1 VPPADPSGTGV
12 DGYRAGRWGAL
23 VARSDGVETVTER
36 TRYAIVGLGARSAM
50 YSTALWEDY
59 NDHAEVVGFCDQNQ
73 TRMDYYNHIAAERYG
88 LTPIPTYKPEEFGR
102 MVAER
107 RVETIIVTSM
117 DRTHHRYIIAAMEA
131 GCDVI
136 TEKPLTVD
144 AEKCQAI
151 IDTQRRTGRKL
162 AVTFNYRYAPRAS
175 KVKELLQS
183 GVIGKVIS
191 VHFEWLLDT
200 QHGADYFRR
209 WHRDKRN
216 SGGLMVHKATHH
228 FDLVNWWLDSGPETV
243 FAFGDLTFYG
253 RENAE
258 ERGVTRFYERAYG
271 SAIAAADPFA
281 IDLAGSERLKGLY
294 LEAEHEDGY
303 HRDQS
308 VFGSGISIE
317 DDMAVLV
324 RYENGVTMSYHLTAY
339 SPREGFRVA
348 FNGTKGRLDLE
359 VEESPYVSGARDD
372 FNMPELRG
380 GEPIRETTRPEI
392 IVQPLWGKPVAVPY
406 ETGQGGHGGG
416 DVRLLADLFESERQ
430 PDPLHRAA
438 GPLDGVR
445 SILTG
450 IAANRAMQTGLPV
463 RVADLVRF

>member
-1 VPPADPSGTGV
+1 M
-12 DGYRAGRWGAL
+12 
-23 VARSDGVETVTER
+23 EKQ
-36 TRYAIVGLGARSAM
+36 RYAIVGLGGRSAM
-50 YSTALWEDY
+50 YSDALWDSY
-59 NDHAEVVGFCDQNQ
+59 RDHTELVGFCDVNQ
-73 TRMDYYNHIAAERYG
+73 TRMDYYNRLAAERYG
-88 LTPIPTYKPEEFGR
+88 MAPVATYRTEDFARMLTDQ
-102 MVAER
+102 
-107 RVETIIVTSM
+107 RVDTAIVTSV

-151 IDTQRRTGRKL
+151 IDTQKRTGRKL
-162 AVTFNYRYAPRAS
+162 TVTFNYRYAPRAS
-175 KVKELLQS
+175 KVKELIQ
-183 GVIGKVIS
+183 GGAIGKVLS

-200 QHGADYFRR
+200 YHGADYFRR

-228 FDLVNWWLDSGPETV
+228 FDLVNWWLDSSPETV
-243 FAFGDLTFYG
+243 FAFGDLKFYG

-258 ERGVTRFYERAYG
+258 ERGVTRFYERVHG
-271 SAIAAADPFA
+271 SAAAKDDPFA
-281 IDLAGSERLKGLY
+281 LDLDESERLRGLY

-303 HRDQS
+303 YRDQS
-308 VFGSGISIE
+308 VFGNGISIE

-324 RYENGVTMSYHLTAY
+324 RYENGATMSYHLTAY

-359 VEESPYVSGARDD
+359 VEERPYVSGAKGD

-380 GEPIRETTRPEI
+380 TEPLTEQARPEI
-392 IVQPLWGKPVAVPY
+392 ILQPLWGKPVVVPV
-406 ETGQGGHGGG
+406 EVDAGGHGGG
-416 DVRLLADLFESERQ
+416 DVRLLEDLFIPGRQ
-430 PDPLHRAA
+430 PDPLKRAA
-438 GPLDGVR
+438 GHRDGAR

-450 IAANRAMQTGLPV
+450 IAANRAMQTGQPV

>member
-1 VPPADPSGTGV
+1 M
-12 DGYRAGRWGAL
+12 
-23 VARSDGVETVTER
+23 EKQ
-36 TRYAIVGLGARSAM
+36 RYAIVGLGGRSAM
-50 YSTALWEDY
+50 YSDALWDSY
-59 NDHAEVVGFCDQNQ
+59 RDHTELVGFCDVNQ
-73 TRMDYYNHIAAERYG
+73 TRMDYFNRLATERYG
-88 LTPIPTYKPEEFGR
+88 LDPVATYRSEDFGR
-102 MVAER
+102 MLAEQ
-107 RVETIIVTSM
+107 RVDTVIVTSV

-136 TEKPLTVD
+136 TEKPLTTD

-151 IDTQRRTGRKL
+151 IDVQKRTGRKL
-162 AVTFNYRYAPRAS
+162 TVTFNYRYAPRAS
-175 KVKELLQS
+175 KVKELIQGS
-183 GVIGKVIS
+183 AIGKVLS

-200 QHGADYFRR
+200 YHGADYFRR

-228 FDLVNWWLDSGPETV
+228 FDLVNWWLDSSPETV
-243 FAFGDLTFYG
+243 FAFGDLKFYG

-258 ERGVTRFYERAYG
+258 ERGVTRFYERVHG
-271 SAIAAADPFA
+271 SAAAQDDPFA
-281 IDLAGSERLKGLY
+281 LDLAESERLRGLY

-308 VFGSGISIE
+308 VFGNGISIE

-324 RYENGVTMSYHLTAY
+324 RYENGATMSYHLTAY

-359 VEESPYVSGARDD
+359 VEERPYVSGAQGD

-380 GEPIRETTRPEI
+380 TEPLAEQARPEI
-392 IVQPLWGKPVAVPY
+392 ILQPLWGKPVVVPV
-406 ETGQGGHGGG
+406 ETDAGGHGGG
-416 DVRLLADLFESERQ
+416 DVRLLEDLFVPGRQ
-430 PDPLHRAA
+430 PDPLGRAA
-438 GPLDGVR
+438 GHRDGAR

-450 IAANRAMQTGLPV
+450 IAANRAMQTGQPV
-463 RVADLVRF
+463 RIADLVRF